1 MQVTWKDALKS
12 KSFNLYLGLNIIAL
26 VGFIIVLPWYFNHI
40 IQPKPG
46 IQLNDWLMNLLPPMD
61 WSNLIF
67 VIIFGAPAL
76 FFINNIKNP
85 MAILLSLQCYVIV
98 NYLRIASIYIFTLEA
113 PNGLIPLSDP
123 FLAKVAYGG
132 NAVFVKDLFFSGHTS
147 TLAIIY
153 FIERKKSIKA
163 ILLISTIVV
172 GLLLI
177 WQHVHYSIDI
187 LGAWI
192 ITWLVSKGI
201 EQLNRR
207 TLLTD

>member
-26 VGFIIVLPWYFNHI
+26 IGFIIVLPGYFNNV

-46 IQLNDWLMNLLPPMD
+46 FQLNDWFMALLPPVD

-67 VIIFGAPAL
+67 IVIFGAPAL
-76 FFINNIKNP
+76 FFISNIKNP
-85 MAILLSLQCYVIV
+85 RAILLSLQCYVIV
-98 NYLRIASIYIFTLEA
+98 NYLRIASIYLFTLEA
-113 PNGLIPLSDP
+113 PDGLIPLIDP

-147 TLAIIY
+147 TLAIVY
-153 FIERKKSIKA
+153 FIEKKKSLKS
-163 ILLISTIVV
+163 ILLISTIMV

-187 LGAWI
+187 LGAWVVS
-192 ITWLVSKGI
+192 WLVYTI
-201 EQLNRR
+201 IQRLNSR
-207 TLLTD
+207 TLFVD